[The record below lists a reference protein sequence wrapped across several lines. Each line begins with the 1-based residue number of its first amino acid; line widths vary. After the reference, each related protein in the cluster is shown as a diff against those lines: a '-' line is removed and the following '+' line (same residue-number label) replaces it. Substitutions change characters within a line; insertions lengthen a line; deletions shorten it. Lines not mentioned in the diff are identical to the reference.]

1 MSRRRYKLTSEQLK
15 QDNDS
20 LEDARHNLEK
30 SAKELVQLNSDIL
43 ERPIPIILPT
53 EQQLHK
59 ELIKREPLMRKNM
72 ENIASIHKSIFKEY
86 YILGVHK
93 IFYSDPEHHYTDDE
107 NPASKGVF
115 QNPKTCFG
123 KIENLQGMASR

>member
-30 SAKELVQLNSDIL
+30 SAKEL
-43 ERPIPIILPT
+43 
-53 EQQLHK
+53 
-59 ELIKREPLMRKNM
+59 EPLMRKNM

>member
-1 MSRRRYKLTSEQLK
+1 ME
-15 QDNDS
+15 N
-20 LEDARHNLEK
+20 
-30 SAKELVQLNSDIL
+30 
-43 ERPIPIILPT
+43 
-53 EQQLHK
+53 
-59 ELIKREPLMRKNM
+59 LMRKNM

>member
-30 SAKELVQLNSDIL
+30 SAKELEPLMRKNMENI
-43 ERPIPIILPT
+43 
-53 EQQLHK
+53 
-59 ELIKREPLMRKNM
+59 EPLMRKNM